1 MFVSIIDIVKLSM
14 QDELKYRM
22 TSDDRCR
29 EYFYIDVDSGDIS
42 LKKLLEDETI
52 TRFEVFGPYCLALR
66 LYMHCVLCSNALLL
80 IRQNFILKYQTDN

>member
-1 MFVSIIDIVKLSM
+1 MKLSM

-52 TRFEVFGPYCLALR
+52 TRFEVFEPYCLALQ
-66 LYMHCVLCSNALLL
+66 LYALCTLFHCLASDGTKFY
-80 IRQNFILKYQTDN
+80 IKISD